1 MVGKNQIAK
10 MISLDSYRITN
21 AKINDQFTSKELHKQ
36 KQ

>member
-10 MISLDSYRITN
+10 MISLDSYGITN
-21 AKINDQFTSKELHKQ
+21 AKINDQLTSKKIHKQ